1 MIDLNLFFAL
11 VSFYFVMY
19 VTPGPNNAM
28 VLTSGL
34 KFGFAKTIPHM
45 SGITIGHILQLI
57 LVCLGLGKIFQVF
70 PEIQQVLKI
79 ICAAYLL
86 YLGYKIIGSFS
97 KIKEDDSRPL
107 KFHEAALFQI
117 VNPKAWTISS
127 MAASGFLPKGENLI
141 FSILYIAAIA
151 IIVIVGF
158 SATNQTDII
167 DSTLSSISE
176 PLLVN
181 VDQTTYQRADII
193 SISGNSKSAST
204 QLVELSIEN
213 TNGVKIWNE
222 NINLKNDGKFSTLVI
237 AGGGGWENDGT
248 YILKATHSNLASEIE
263 FKFFT

>member
-28 VLTSGL
+28 VLTSSL

-57 LVCLGLGKIFQVF
+57 LVCLGLGKIFQIV

-107 KFHEAALFQI
+107 QFHEAALFQI

-127 MAASGFLPKGENLI
+127 MAASGFLPKDENLI

-151 IIVIVGF
+151 LVICPLSISPWAAFGSSIRNLVKNNKLKALIEYFLAFLLLITAILIVI
-158 SATNQTDII
+158 Q
-167 DSTLSSISE
+167 
-176 PLLVN
+176 
-181 VDQTTYQRADII
+181 
-193 SISGNSKSAST
+193 K
-204 QLVELSIEN
+204 
-213 TNGVKIWNE
+213 
-222 NINLKNDGKFSTLVI
+222 
-237 AGGGGWENDGT
+237 
-248 YILKATHSNLASEIE
+248 
-263 FKFFT
+263 

>member
-19 VTPGPNNAM
+19 ITPGPNNAM

-34 KFGFAKTIPHM
+34 KFGFTKTIPHM
-45 SGITIGHILQLI
+45 LGITIGHILQLI

-97 KIKEDDSRPL
+97 KIKEDYSRPL

-127 MAASGFLPKGENLI
+127 MAASSFLPKDENLI
-141 FSILYIAAIA
+141 FSILYIATIALIICPLSISPWAAFGSSIRNLVKNNKLKALIEYFLAFLLLITAIL
-151 IIVIVGF
+151 IVI
-158 SATNQTDII
+158 Q
-167 DSTLSSISE
+167 
-176 PLLVN
+176 
-181 VDQTTYQRADII
+181 
-193 SISGNSKSAST
+193 K
-204 QLVELSIEN
+204 
-213 TNGVKIWNE
+213 
-222 NINLKNDGKFSTLVI
+222 
-237 AGGGGWENDGT
+237 
-248 YILKATHSNLASEIE
+248 
-263 FKFFT
+263 